1 MYFQCFLK
9 IKTTMNALGGKKKS
23 KIRNPVYFATSVYL
37 LKHFN
42 ALTLHKAEAY
52 FYSFNFL

>member
-1 MYFQCFLK
+1 MYFQGFLK
-9 IKTTMNALGGKKKS
+9 IRTTMNALGEKKS